1 MSFIGSYIGGKR
13 GASKGLKADY
23 HYADDDDDDGRPV
36 LTGLLGAA
44 IWLAIAIAVGIIGE
58 HWLLPLIL
66 LALGWRRVIVT
77 YLEDG
82 DDVYIAE
89 PRNLAPKVPV
99 VRSKPKP
106 EPVKPSATIRLY
118 DGSKGP
124 TVSVVWSTGE
134 VVTNSFPTWREA
146 NACAENLQHD
156 FAEDSV
162 SVIVEIL

>member
-23 HYADDDDDDGRPV
+23 HYVTPEGRPV

-58 HWLLPLIL
+58 HWLLPMIL

-77 YLEDG
+77 YLEDR
-82 DDVYIAE
+82 DDVHIAT
-89 PRNLAPKVPV
+89 PRDLAPIVPKSTPKPK
-99 VRSKPKP
+99 SKP
-106 EPVKPSATIRLY
+106 VQPSATIRIY

-134 VVTNSFPTWREA
+134 TVTNSFPTWREA

-156 FAEDSV
+156 FAEDGV